1 LKDEKKL
8 KEILSERDFEIVN
21 NLVSQANNNLETISG
36 ANTAVVRNIVVV
48 MPKDVSAKT
57 ISYAKASEGKRAIK
71 FHWWGI
77 ELWLTKTDV
86 RAIVKGGISGGA
98 AYLGSIFGIAGAVAG
113 AVVGAIISEYITG
126 VPIYVKYTYGN
137 KYPPIVLPQ

>member
-1 LKDEKKL
+1 
-8 KEILSERDFEIVN
+8 
-21 NLVSQANNNLETISG
+21 
-36 ANTAVVRNIVVV
+36 

-57 ISYAKASEGKRAIK
+57 ISYAEASEGKRAIK

-86 RAIVKGGISGGA
+86 RAIIKGGISGGA
-98 AYLGSIFGIAGAVAG
+98 VYVGSIFGVAGAVAG
-113 AVVGAIISEYITG
+113 AVVGGIISEYVTG

-137 KYPPIVLPQ
+137 NYPPIVLPQ